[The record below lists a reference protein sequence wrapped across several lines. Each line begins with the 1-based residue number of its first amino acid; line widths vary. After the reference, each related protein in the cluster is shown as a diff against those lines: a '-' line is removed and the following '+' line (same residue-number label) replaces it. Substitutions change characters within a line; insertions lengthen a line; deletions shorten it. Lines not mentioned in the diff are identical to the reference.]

1 MNRRTIADRAADTY
15 RAWVRWKL
23 ARKAD
28 HTIRALRK
36 ATGNVTRDMEGT
48 IRSGY
53 RSLAP

>member
-15 RAWVRWKL
+15 RVWVRWKL

-28 HTIRALRK
+28 HTIGALRK